1 MESSRKRHGLKVLS
15 QQQINCLPMSQG
27 VSSTAG
33 FRSSELVLAVLKIN
47 RKVFLN
53 ETEIIW
59 KSVCLKD
66 CLLYCQL
73 EHAYIF
79 SYLSVS
85 VCVFLFLCSGEK
97 YCKDGDLKSQC
108 R

>member
-1 MESSRKRHGLKVLS
+1 M
-15 QQQINCLPMSQG
+15 
-27 VSSTAG
+27 AW

-53 ETEIIW
+53 ETEIIC
-59 KSVCLKD
+59 KSVCLKH
-66 CLLYCQL
+66 CLLDCQL
-73 EHAYIF
+73 ECAYIF

-85 VCVFLFLCSGEK
+85 VCISLFLCSGEK

>member
-1 MESSRKRHGLKVLS
+1 
-15 QQQINCLPMSQG
+15 MSQG
-27 VSSTAG
+27 VSSTKE

-53 ETEIIW
+53 ETQIIW
-59 KSVCLKD
+59 KSECLRD
-66 CLLYCQL
+66 CVLDCRL
-73 EHAYIF
+73 ERAYIF

-85 VCVFLFLCSGEK
+85 VCISLFLCSGEN
-97 YCKDGDLKSQC
+97 CCEDRDLRTQC

>member
-1 MESSRKRHGLKVLS
+1 
-15 QQQINCLPMSQG
+15 MSQG
-27 VSSTAG
+27 VSSTVG
-33 FRSSELVLAVLKIN
+33 CSCSELVLSVLKIN

-66 CLLYCQL
+66 CLLDCQL
-73 EHAYIF
+73 ERGYIF

-85 VCVFLFLCSGEK
+85 VYISLFLCSGEK
-97 YCKDGDLKSQC
+97 YRKDGDLKSQC